1 MQNAKSKG
9 KTKQNQSIIRITSNN
24 QTRQQR
30 QKKQK
35 QKEPREALQLST
47 GLLCRN
53 SSGAFRSLA
62 AQVLSHKRVFFAQK
76 SIKKVIKFQHLFLI
90 VFGRCWDPSWST
102 LGGQNRPKM
111 GQVGLKTALETIFFE
126 KLEFSRKALKTNEKS
141 TFLTPRGDRK

>member
-35 QKEPREALQLST
+35 QKEPREALQSST

-62 AQVLSHKRVFFAQK
+62 AQVLRSEIENLGPKIPKSKNKKIKTYQNIFQIFA
-76 SIKKVIKFQHLFLI
+76 
-90 VFGRCWDPSWST
+90 GR
-102 LGGQNRPKM
+102 
-111 GQVGLKTALETIFFE
+111 
-126 KLEFSRKALKTNEKS
+126 FS
-141 TFLTPRGDRK
+141 

>member
-1 MQNAKSKG
+1 MKGGFGGERPGLLNKPPDDGKRLRACEKRLELLCRAKPKIG
-9 KTKQNQSIIRITSNN
+9 GFGGRH
-24 QTRQQR
+24 
-30 QKKQK
+30 
-35 QKEPREALQLST
+35 REALA
-47 GLLCRN
+47 RI
-53 SSGAFRSLA
+53 RI
-62 AQVLSHKRVFFAQK
+62 LSHKRVFFAQK

>member
-62 AQVLSHKRVFFAQK
+62 AQVLSHRRVIFAQK
-76 SIKKVIKFQHLFLI
+76 STKTMIKIQHLFLT
-90 VFGRCWDPSWST
+90 VFVRFWSSSWSL

-111 GQVGLKTALETIFFE
+111 AQVGLKTALETLFFE
-126 KLEFSRKALKTNEKS
+126 KRGFSRNRLKQTVS
-141 TFLTPRGDRK
+141 DDFWLPRWPPK

>member
-1 MQNAKSKG
+1 MNDGKRLQACLKRLELQSKAKPKIGGCQGEAPGSA
-9 KTKQNQSIIRITSNN
+9 RI
-24 QTRQQR
+24 
-30 QKKQK
+30 
-35 QKEPREALQLST
+35 
-47 GLLCRN
+47 
-53 SSGAFRSLA
+53 
-62 AQVLSHKRVFFAQK
+62 LSHKRVFFAQK